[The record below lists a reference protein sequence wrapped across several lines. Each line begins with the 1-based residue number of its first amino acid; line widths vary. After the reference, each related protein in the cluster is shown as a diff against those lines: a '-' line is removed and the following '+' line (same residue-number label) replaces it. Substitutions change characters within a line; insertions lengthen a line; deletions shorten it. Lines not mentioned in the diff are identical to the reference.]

1 MITEN
6 SQCLTPTSL
15 TRQPYAGKMEARA
28 WEYEYVKALLMP
40 HGAGEKIKDWNSTE
54 QEKDMKIR
62 PIPFSDELFY
72 WLRTGKQPTVL
83 EVQCTLVERVVPH
96 ALKTAL
102 GSALRVHTNFRIRPV
117 IVRGTFQAVVCDVK
131 NPPLFREDGC
141 VRHLGKAETSEL
153 MLYVSYGEKNFTL
166 HIFHGLSDFRGIC
179 AFMNTIL
186 KFYFHELGQSG
197 IKLPEPDSRDAIPC
211 FENILEA
218 GAPGDPIGMFDPKE
232 HDIFTIPEKNF
243 GKKTTMQHICEID
256 VPLDPLLALSR
267 ANESS
272 VVPTIE
278 AFIGRAIRNTY
289 EVGEK
294 IITGYTP
301 IDLRPV
307 FHFENSGNSSSNF
320 PIPYTEK
327 MNRYAL
333 NERSMY
339 LRSILDIQSQPE
351 NLYVKVKYAR
361 DAIMAVAEKRLPL
374 GLKARIITNGGR
386 KMDREIYTYG
396 ISYAGKVRF
405 GEEID
410 PHVASVTACAGSYS
424 YPLWILACEF
434 GGIIRMVLTQS
445 YESETLARNIC
456 KEMAGYIPGISFI
469 DWGHHEF
476 DEFYLKDLRRLRKT
490 DEG

>member
-1 MITEN
+1 
-6 SQCLTPTSL
+6 
-15 TRQPYAGKMEARA
+15 
-28 WEYEYVKALLMP
+28 
-40 HGAGEKIKDWNSTE
+40 
-54 QEKDMKIR
+54 MKNR
-62 PIPFSDELFY
+62 SIPFSDELFY

-83 EVQCTLVERVVPH
+83 EVGCTLAKRVVPR

-102 GSALRVHTNFRIRPV
+102 VDALRVHTNFRIRPV
-117 IVRGTFQAVVCDVK
+117 IVRGKFQAAVCEVK
-131 NPPLFREDGC
+131 NPPLFREDGR
-141 VRHLGKAETSEL
+141 VRHLGTAESRGL
-153 MLYVSYGEKNFTL
+153 MLYASYGEKNFTL

-186 KFYFHELGQSG
+186 KFYFHKLGQSE

-211 FENILEA
+211 FEDILEA

-232 HDIFTIPEKNF
+232 HDIFTIPEENF

-256 VPLDPLLALSR
+256 VPLEPLLVLSR
-267 ANESS
+267 GNESS

-278 AFIGRAIRNTY
+278 AFIGRAIRKTY

-301 IDLRPV
+301 IDLRPI

-327 MNRYAL
+327 MDRYDL

-351 NLYVKVKYAR
+351 NLYMKVKYAR

-374 GLKARIITNGGR
+374 GIKARIITNGGR
-386 KMDREIYTYG
+386 KIDREIYTYG

-410 PHVASVTACAGSYS
+410 PHVTSVTACAGSYS

-434 GGIIRMVLTQS
+434 DGILRMVLTQS
-445 YESETLARNIC
+445 YESDTLARNIC
-456 KEMAGYIPGISFI
+456 KEMADYIPGTSFT

-476 DEFYLKDLRRLRKT
+476 DEVHLKDLKHLRKT
-490 DEG
+490 H